1 MKLLLIL
8 LNITYYIFFVSF
20 IILIPFLFLIR
31 FDIIPE
37 LTKDFSD
44 DQEMLT
50 YIKSTSFII
59 EMVAVPLYLIMIYKI
74 KALVSNFSKKE
85 YFSIENSKYIKY
97 IGWLLIFIYI
107 IEHILSEHLL
117 ILLSSTTFF
126 IWLGNFNIIEFLLM
140 MFFKL
145 IIGMLLLSI
154 GKAFELGLKQQQ
166 ENELTI

>member
-1 MKLLLIL
+1 MKLLRIL
-8 LNITYYIFFVSF
+8 LNITYYIFIVSF

-31 FDIIPE
+31 FDGIPE
-37 LTKDFSD
+37 LTK
-44 DQEMLT
+44 
-50 YIKSTSFII
+50 
-59 EMVAVPLYLIMIYKI
+59 
-74 KALVSNFSKKE
+74 

-107 IEHILSEHLL
+107 IEHILSEHL
-117 ILLSSTTFF
+117 ITILSSTNFF
-126 IWLGNFNIIEFLLM
+126 IWLDNFNIIEFLLI

-154 GKAFELGLKQQQ
+154 GKAFELGLKQKQ

>member
-50 YIKSTSFII
+50 YIKSTSFVI

-85 YFSIENSKYIKY
+85 YFSIENSKYIKF

-126 IWLGNFNIIEFLLM
+126 IFFGNFNIIEFLLM

>member
-20 IILIPFLFLIR
+20 IILIPLLFLIR
-31 FDIIPE
+31 FDVIPE

-50 YIKSTSFII
+50 YIKSSSFLI
-59 EMVAVPLYLIMIYKI
+59 EMVAVPLYLLMIYKM

-117 ILLSSTTFF
+117 ILFSSTNFF
-126 IWLGNFNIIEFLLM
+126 MWLGNFNIIEFLLM